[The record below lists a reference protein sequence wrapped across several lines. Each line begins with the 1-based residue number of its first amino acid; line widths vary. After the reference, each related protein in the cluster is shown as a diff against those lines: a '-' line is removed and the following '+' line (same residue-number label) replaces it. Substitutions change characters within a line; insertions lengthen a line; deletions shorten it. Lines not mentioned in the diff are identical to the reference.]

1 MGEWRVDRFRE
12 EGPEGQKGAA
22 GPGRAKAGTARTR
35 REPVSEGR
43 WMCARRGSCPRTE
56 GCAWR
61 RGRVPAGAPGLGPE
75 TSAPL
80 SRTQTPSRSSAGGSR
95 ASRSPRSRGPP
106 SSPEAGPGERVAEG
120 ARPVT
125 QPSSTNVSGRGRRAG
140 YSQAPSLEARARA
153 GARAGRG
160 DHPPPRPPGVHA
172 RPAGPPHVRAGSAP
186 PAPVPAASGSGRPA
200 APGVAHRA
208 PALQRHVLPEQQL
221 QLVQEA
227 HGGAALRPPPRCGP
241 LLCAPRRPPP
251 AALLGIARAGRG
263 LEPPGPARR
272 WLRLGGRGGSDSH
285 RPPPAPCLRRPRLKG
300 PPGAL
305 RTSPDPGR
313 LPTGVWAVPGAL
325 TRHERLSGCPP
336 PSRR

>member
-1 MGEWRVDRFRE
+1 MESGPLQGGGPRRTKGCGRAWAGQGRHSEDAARARERGSVDVCEERLLSKDRGLRLE
-12 EGPEGQKGAA
+12 EGQGPCRGTRA
-22 GPGRAKAGTARTR
+22 GPRDLSAS
-35 REPVSEGR
+35 ESDPDSQPVLCR
-43 WMCARRGSCPRTE
+43 
-56 GCAWR
+56 
-61 RGRVPAGAPGLGPE
+61 
-75 TSAPL
+75 
-80 SRTQTPSRSSAGGSR
+80 GSR

-251 AALLGIARAGRG
+251 AAPLGIARAGRG